1 VLKQSLDAIAELITD
16 AEFVVNEYGLSL
28 KAIDPSQI
36 ALVVYNLPRDSFED
50 FKITGQKK
58 LGLNI
63 PSLQQIIRRAKPED
77 KVILEV
83 GTNKRFNVTLQGTT
97 KRSFSINLLDLS
109 NSELPNP
116 SINYD
121 VFIKVRAPVLAD
133 GVKDAA
139 LFASYLTLKIDNENI
154 IISTTS
160 TKGELNSETSLT
172 SVEVLDKDIKNEAR
186 SIYSID
192 FLESLLK
199 GATNDTE
206 LEIYLKTDAPLK
218 LKYKIQ
224 ESTIQYFLAP
234 RIEEWAECQVW
245 IYAHKVRRNVKQ
257 ASNSERVT

>member
-1 VLKQSLDAIAELITD
+1 MRLTLSDSKVLRQSLDAIAELITD

-36 ALVVYNLPRDSFED
+36 ALVIYNLPRDSFED
-50 FKITGQKK
+50 FRITGQKK

-63 PSLQQIIRRAKPED
+63 PSLQQIIKRAKPED
-77 KVILEV
+77 KVILEI
-83 GTNKRFNVTLQGTT
+83 GGNKRLNITLQGTT
-97 KRSFSINLLDLS
+97 KRTFSINLLDLS

-121 VFIKVRAPVLAD
+121 VFVKVRAPVLID

-139 LFASYLTLKIDNENI
+139 LFASYLTLKIDEEKI
-154 IISTTS
+154 KISTTS
-160 TKGELNSETSLT
+160 TKGELSSETSLN
-172 SVEVLDKDIKNEAR
+172 SADVLDKDIKAEAR
-186 SIYSID
+186 AIYSND

-224 ESTIQYFLAP
+224 DSTIQYFLAP
-234 RIEEWAECQVW
+234 RIEE
-245 IYAHKVRRNVKQ
+245 
-257 ASNSERVT
+257 

>member
-1 VLKQSLDAIAELITD
+1 MKLILSDSKVLRQSLDAIAELITD

-36 ALVVYNLPRDSFED
+36 ALVIYNLPRDAFED
-50 FKITGQKK
+50 FKVTGQKK
-58 LGLNI
+58 LGVNI
-63 PSLQQIIRRAKPED
+63 PSFQQIIKRAKPED
-77 KVILEV
+77 KVVLEV
-83 GTNKRFNVTLQGTT
+83 GSNKRLNVTLQGTT

-121 VFIKVRAPVLAD
+121 VFIKVKSPVLAD

-139 LFASYLTLKIDNENI
+139 LFASYLTLKVDNEKI
-154 IISTTS
+154 GISTTS
-160 TKGELNSETSLT
+160 TKGELSSETSLNGAD
-172 SVEVLDKDIKNEAR
+172 VLDKDIKGDAK

-199 GATNDTE
+199 GTTNDTE

-224 ESTIQYFLAP
+224 DSTIQYFLAP
-234 RIEEWAECQVW
+234 RIEE
-245 IYAHKVRRNVKQ
+245 
-257 ASNSERVT
+257 

>member
-1 VLKQSLDAIAELITD
+1 MKLVLSDSKTLRQSLDAIAELITD

-36 ALVVYNLPRDSFED
+36 ALVIYNLPRDAFED

-58 LGLNI
+58 LGVNI
-63 PSLQQIIRRAKPED
+63 PSLQQIVKRAKPED

-83 GTNKRFNVTLQGTT
+83 GASKRLNITLQGTT

-109 NSELPNP
+109 ASELPNP
-116 SINYD
+116 SITYD
-121 VFIKVRAPVLAD
+121 VFVKIKAPILAD

-139 LFASYLTLKIDNENI
+139 LFASYLTIKIDNANI
-154 IISTTS
+154 SISTTS
-160 TKGELNSETSLT
+160 TKGELASETSLT
-172 SVEVLDKDIKNEAR
+172 NADVLDKDIKGDAK

-199 GATNDTE
+199 GASNDTE

-234 RIEEWAECQVW
+234 RIEE
-245 IYAHKVRRNVKQ
+245 
-257 ASNSERVT
+257 

>member
-1 VLKQSLDAIAELITD
+1 MKLILSDSKVLRQSLDAIAELITD

-36 ALVVYNLPRDSFED
+36 ALVIYNLPRDAFED
-50 FKITGQKK
+50 FKVTGQKK
-58 LGLNI
+58 LGVNI
-63 PSLQQIIRRAKPED
+63 PSFQQIIKRAKPED
-77 KVILEV
+77 KVVLEV
-83 GTNKRFNVTLQGTT
+83 GSNKRLNVILQGTT

-121 VFIKVRAPVLAD
+121 VFIKVKAPVLAD

-139 LFASYLTLKIDNENI
+139 LFASYLTLKVDNEKI
-154 IISTTS
+154 GISTTS
-160 TKGELNSETSLT
+160 TKGELNSETSLNGAD
-172 SVEVLDKDIKNEAR
+172 VLDKDIKGDAK

-199 GATNDTE
+199 GTTNDTE

-224 ESTIQYFLAP
+224 DSTIQYFLAP
-234 RIEEWAECQVW
+234 RIEE
-245 IYAHKVRRNVKQ
+245 
-257 ASNSERVT
+257 